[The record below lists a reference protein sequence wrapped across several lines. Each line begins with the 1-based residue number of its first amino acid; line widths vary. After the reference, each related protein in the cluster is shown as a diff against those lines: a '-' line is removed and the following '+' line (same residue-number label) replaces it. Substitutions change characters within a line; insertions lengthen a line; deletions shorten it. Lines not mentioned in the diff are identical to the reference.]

1 MTTRLHVRKSSLI
14 YADHA
19 ATSFPK
25 PREVIRAMTEVMET
39 KGGNPG
45 RGTHSLSLAAAEEM
59 YACRETASAFF
70 GLGHPERVVFTM
82 NTTHALNLFM
92 RGVLQKGDHVLCSD
106 LEHNSVW
113 RPLYALSEAGEI
125 TFDTFASFAMTP
137 VRNEEMILQ
146 DICRKLKPQTKL
158 LVCTHAS
165 NLCAVT
171 MPIEAIGALCKERGI
186 LFCVDA
192 AQSAG
197 RLPIHMQ
204 KMHIDALC
212 VPGHKG
218 LLGPL
223 GTGLLLLSPDVNPT
237 PLLWGGNGVASL
249 SPQMAGDA
257 PEMYEAGT
265 QAAPAIAG
273 LRAGM
278 EYVRRVGMDSI
289 RQREET
295 LGKQLK
301 NALRE
306 LPFVTLYVPHH
317 AGGTVLFSIRNTP
330 SEAVGDLL
338 NEKGICVRA
347 GFHCSALGHKTL
359 RTPTDGA
366 VRVSFGYNNT
376 EGECDRLIS
385 AVSAMGQA

>member
-1 MTTRLHVRKSSLI
+1 MTTRFHVQKSSLI

-25 PREVIRAMTEVMET
+25 PREVIRAMTEVAEK

-45 RGTHSLSLAAAEEM
+45 RGTHRLSLAAAEEM
-59 YACRETASAFF
+59 FACRETASDLF
-70 GLGHPERVVFTM
+70 GLGHPERVVFTL
-82 NTTHALNLFM
+82 NTTHALNLFI

-113 RPLYALSEAGEI
+113 RPLYALEKAGEI
-125 TFDTFASFAMTP
+125 TFDTFASFAATP
-137 VRNEEMILQ
+137 ARSEEMILQ
-146 DICRKLKPQTKL
+146 DIRRKLKPQTKL
-158 LVCTHAS
+158 LVCAHAS
-165 NLCAVT
+165 NLCSAT
-171 MPIEAIGALCKERGI
+171 LPIEAIGALCKERGI

-204 KMHIDALC
+204 NMHIDALC

-223 GTGLLLLSPDVNPT
+223 GTGMLLLSPDVTPT

-249 SPQMAGDA
+249 SPEMTGEA

-265 QAAPAIAG
+265 QSAMAIAG
-273 LRAGM
+273 LGAGM
-278 EYVRRVGMDSI
+278 KCVCRMGIDTIRRK
-289 RQREET
+289 EES
-295 LGKQLK
+295 LGKRLK
-301 NALRE
+301 TALGE
-306 LPFVTLYVPHH
+306 IPFVTLYAPHH
-317 AGGTVLFSIRNTP
+317 EGGTVLFSVSDVP
-330 SEAVGDLL
+330 SEAVGEML

-359 RTPTDGA
+359 KTPADGA
-366 VRVSFGYNNT
+366 VRVSFGYDNT
-376 EGECDRLIS
+376 EADCDRVIS
-385 AVSAMGQA
+385 AIFAMGQK

>member
-1 MTTRLHVRKSSLI
+1 MTTRFSARKSSLI

-19 ATSFPK
+19 ATSYPK
-25 PREVIRAMTEVMET
+25 PREVIRAMTEAMEK

-45 RGTHSLSLAAAEEM
+45 RGTHILSLAAAEEM
-59 YACRETASAFF
+59 YACRETASDFF
-70 GLGHPERVVFTM
+70 SLGHPERVVFTM

-113 RPLYALSEAGEI
+113 RPLYVLSDAGKI

-137 VRNEEMILQ
+137 ARNEEMILQ
-146 DICRKLKPQTKL
+146 DIRRKLKPQTKL
-158 LVCTHAS
+158 LVCTHTS
-165 NLCAVT
+165 NLCSVT

-249 SPQMAGDA
+249 SPEMAGDV
-257 PEMYEAGT
+257 PETYEAGT
-265 QAAPAIAG
+265 QAAPAFAG
-273 LRAGM
+273 LCAGIQC
-278 EYVRRVGMDSI
+278 VRRMGIDSI
-289 RQREET
+289 RERENA
-295 LGKQLK
+295 LGKRLK
-301 NALRE
+301 LALHE
-306 LPFVTLYVPHH
+306 LPWVTLYAPQHE
-317 AGGTVLFSIRNTP
+317 GGTVLFSVKNMP
-330 SEAVGDLL
+330 SESVGEML
-338 NEKGICVRA
+338 NEKSICVRA

-359 RTPTDGA
+359 KTPMDGA

-376 EGECDRLIS
+376 EAECDRLIS
-385 AVSAMGQA
+385 AISALKQP